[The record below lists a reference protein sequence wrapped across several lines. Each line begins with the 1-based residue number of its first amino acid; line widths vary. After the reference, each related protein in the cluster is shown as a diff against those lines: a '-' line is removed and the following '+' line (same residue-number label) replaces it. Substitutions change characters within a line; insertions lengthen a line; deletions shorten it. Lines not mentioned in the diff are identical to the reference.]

1 MPSYKTAFPSK
12 YLKAED
18 LGTTRPIGTIESVDF
33 EEVGTG
39 QKKDRKLVVHFRERT
54 LKPLVLNLINSDT
67 IAEIA
72 GTEDYEEWPET
83 RIVLYATKTEF
94 QGKRVPCVR
103 LEAPPKQNTT
113 GRIADADKP
122 EDLSEVPF

>member
-18 LGTTRPIGTIESVDF
+18 LGATRPNATIDTVDF

-39 QKKDRKLVVHFRERT
+39 QKKDRKLVVHWVDAV

-67 IAEIA
+67 INELA
-72 GTEDYEEWPET
+72 GTP
-83 RIVLYATKTEF
+83 
-94 QGKRVPCVR
+94 Q
-103 LEAPPKQNTT
+103 
-113 GRIADADKP
+113 
-122 EDLSEVPF
+122 